1 MSILWLLQIEA
12 KRLWKLN
19 EALSLGIL
27 APLGALYAPLAP
39 PHTLR
44 ALPHLQWQPQRPF
57 HTSALCA
64 SVLDSITLPYR
75 LDQQSPNSPL
85 GAARGEKLMQHATM
99 ILLSTFRHN
108 DRPQFLPFVLH
119 YCSAKAYCWVLNP
132 ITACGFLL
140 C

>member
-1 MSILWLLQIEA
+1 MHFLPDFGTFSSVCLVTLQLEA

-39 PHTLR
+39 PHTL
-44 ALPHLQWQPQRPF
+44 PHLQWQSQRPF

-75 LDQQSPNSPL
+75 LYQQSPNSPL
-85 GAARGEKLMQHATM
+85 GTARGEKLMQHATV
-99 ILLSTFRHN
+99 ILLSTVRHKH
-108 DRPQFLPFVLH
+108 RPQSLPFVV
-119 YCSAKAYCWVLNP
+119 YYWAAS
-132 ITACGFLL
+132 L
-140 C
+140 CVT